1 MFVIKVRRPDG
12 KIENIKKP
20 GKLTEE
26 KFSAMKK
33 ATADAGRGDLLE
45 WKNLIGKNDHRPSEK
60 EIKMANLKQEI
71 VRAHN
76 SNNAWLVSKLEKQL
90 ETLKGE

>member
-12 KIENIKKP
+12 KVENIKKP
-20 GKLTEE
+20 GKLTEA

-45 WKNLIGKNDHRPSEK
+45 WKNLIDKNDHRPSEK
-60 EIKMANLKQEI
+60 EIKVANLKQEI